1 MLVLVVA
8 AGCSDAGEASG
19 RSTDSTV
26 LVGDRESTTTAAGAS
41 GASGAS
47 GATGETGSSGVSG
60 VSGSVVW
67 EVTTPSSRGTHNTAA
82 PAAAGGTPVAT
93 LPLTTVPSSPLA
105 VEIEAAYVAAWEDFK
120 VAAQLDNYETPQL
133 ADHIVEPMLEKF
145 RGFLRELDV
154 DGEYLVRDVPDD
166 SWHRIEA
173 LEQLGNGEVV
183 ATICHYGD
191 RLSLNQSTGEITVRQ
206 QVATRFDETFTK
218 PDGGWKWTHSQKVDA
233 GGNLA
238 SDCAVPAP

>member
-1 MLVLVVA
+1 MPPLLLRLVAFHNLTFWFETFCELLH
-8 AGCSDAGEASG
+8 GCLQAS
-19 RSTDSTV
+19 
-26 LVGDRESTTTAAGAS
+26 RE
-41 GASGAS
+41 
-47 GATGETGSSGVSG
+47 
-60 VSGSVVW
+60 
-67 EVTTPSSRGTHNTAA
+67 R
-82 PAAAGGTPVAT
+82 
-93 LPLTTVPSSPLA
+93 
-105 VEIEAAYVAAWEDFK
+105 
-120 VAAQLDNYETPQL
+120 
-133 ADHIVEPMLEKF
+133 
-145 RGFLRELDV
+145 
-154 DGEYLVRDVPDD
+154 
-166 SWHRIEA
+166 